1 MFHHSKN
8 IISRFTHLKGRF
20 PMNPDQ
26 LLDITPESEI
36 LARIHTLKIHM
47 EGAGV
52 QAILLTHKPDIYYFS
67 GTAQDCYLY
76 VCLDREP
83 LLFVKR
89 YLPRARLETPI
100 KEIIP
105 ILSVRQIP
113 PRIMAAHQRL
123 PSTLG
128 LAFDVLPV
136 RDYQFYQG
144 LFPSTA
150 FLDGT
155 PLVEA
160 CRGIKSVYE
169 IQLMEAAAQ
178 VSKTTFDFMAQTL
191 APGISEMEFCGQ
203 IEAFARSHGH
213 TGKLQMR
220 HYRSEGFSFH
230 LMSGKSG
237 GLSGALDSPV
247 CGTGSCTAY
256 PFGAGPGLI
265 QENEPILIDLGTMVK
280 GYHMDESRMFVL
292 GKMEP
297 DAMAASLAAVEILDL
312 VQEAL
317 KPDAVMEE
325 IFEATVRCAGRMGY
339 EQEYLGLPH
348 LKSRFVGHGIGLE
361 LVENPMLAKGR
372 TALLAPGMVFAV
384 EPKFIFKDRFAAGI
398 ESVILVTDTGSRC
411 LSQTAPRVFS
421 C

>member
-1 MFHHSKN
+1 
-8 IISRFTHLKGRF
+8 
-20 PMNPDQ
+20 MNSDQ

-36 LARIHTLKIHM
+36 LARIHSLKIYM

-52 QAILLTHKPDIYYFS
+52 QAIFLTHKPDIYYFS
-67 GTAQDCYLY
+67 GSAQDCYLY

-89 YLPRARLETPI
+89 YLPRAKLETPI
-100 KEIIP
+100 KDIIP
-105 ILSVRQIP
+105 ILSVREIP
-113 PRIMAAHQRL
+113 LKIMDIHQRL

-128 LAFDVLPV
+128 LAFDVVPV

-144 LFPSTA
+144 LFSSTI
-150 FLDGT
+150 FVDGT

-169 IQLMEAAAQ
+169 IKQMEAAAQ
-178 VSKTTFDFMAQTL
+178 VSKITFDFVAQTL
-191 APGISEMEFCGQ
+191 APGISEMEFCGH
-203 IEAFARSHGH
+203 IESFARSHGH

-247 CGTGSCTAY
+247 CGTGTCTAY
-256 PFGAGPGLI
+256 PFGAGPRLI
-265 QENEPILIDLGTMVK
+265 RENEPILLDLGTMVK

-297 DAMAASLAAVEILDL
+297 TAMAASLGALEILNL

-317 KPDAVMEE
+317 KPGAVMGE
-325 IFEATVRCAGRMGY
+325 IFDATVRSAQKMGY

-348 LKSRFVGHGIGLE
+348 LKSRFVGHSIGLE

-372 TALLAPGMVFAV
+372 TTRLAPGMVFAV
-384 EPKFIFKDRFAAGI
+384 EPKFIFKDRFAAGV
-398 ESVILVTDTGSRC
+398 ESVMLVTDTGSRC
-411 LSQTAPRVFS
+411 LSQTAPRVF
-421 C
+421 CC

>member
-1 MFHHSKN
+1 
-8 IISRFTHLKGRF
+8 
-20 PMNPDQ
+20 MNPDQ

-36 LARIHTLKIHM
+36 LARIHTLKTHM

-76 VCLDREP
+76 VCLDRDP

-89 YLPRARLETPI
+89 YLPRANLESSIKDILPI
-100 KEIIP
+100 QSVKEIPLKIMDA
-105 ILSVRQIP
+105 RQK
-113 PRIMAAHQRL
+113 L

-128 LAFDVLPV
+128 LAFDVVPV
-136 RDYQFYQG
+136 REYQFYKG
-144 LFPSTA
+144 LFKGTRFVDA
-150 FLDGT
+150 T

-160 CRGIKSVYE
+160 CRQIKSMYE
-169 IQLMEAAAQ
+169 IQQMEAVAQ
-178 VSKTTFDFMAQTL
+178 VSKKTFDFMAHTL

-203 IEAFARSHGH
+203 VEAFARSCGH

-237 GLSGALDSPV
+237 GLAGGLDSPV

-256 PFGAGPGLI
+256 PFGAGPKLI
-265 QENEPILIDLGTMVK
+265 CENEPVLIDLGTMVR

-297 DAMAASLAAVEILDL
+297 CAMAASLAAMEILNLIQKAMIPGAVITD
-312 VQEAL
+312 VF
-317 KPDAVMEE
+317 DASVS
-325 IFEATVRCAGRMGY
+325 AAQTLGY
-339 EQEYLGLPH
+339 ETEYLGLPH

-361 LVENPMLAKGR
+361 LVENPILGKGR
-372 TALLAPGMVFAV
+372 STRLAPGMVFAV
-384 EPKFIFKDRFAAGI
+384 EPKFIFKDRFAAGV
-398 ESVILVTDTGSRC
+398 ESVILVTETGSRF
-411 LSQTAPRVFS
+411 LSQTAHRVF
-421 C
+421 CC

>member
-1 MFHHSKN
+1 
-8 IISRFTHLKGRF
+8 
-20 PMNPDQ
+20 MNPEQ
-26 LLDITPESEI
+26 LLDITPESEL
-36 LARIHTLKIHM
+36 LARIHTLKTHM

-76 VCLDREP
+76 VCLDRDP

-89 YLPRARLETPI
+89 YLPRANLESSIKDILPI
-100 KEIIP
+100 RSVKEIP
-105 ILSVRQIP
+105 LKILD
-113 PRIMAAHQRL
+113 AHQKL

-128 LAFDVLPV
+128 LAFDVVPV
-136 RDYQFYQG
+136 REYQFYKG
-144 LFPSTA
+144 LFKGTH
-150 FLDGT
+150 FVDGT

-160 CRGIKSVYE
+160 CRQIKSMYE
-169 IQLMEAAAQ
+169 IQQMEAVAQ
-178 VSKTTFDFMAQTL
+178 VSKMTFDFMAQTL

-203 IEAFARSHGH
+203 VEAFSRRCGH

-237 GLSGALDSPV
+237 GLAGGLDSPV

-256 PFGAGPGLI
+256 PFGAGPKLI
-265 QENEPILIDLGTMVK
+265 CENEPVLIDLGTMVR
-280 GYHMDESRMFVL
+280 GYHIDESRMFVL

-297 DAMAASLAAVEILDL
+297 IAMAASLAAMEILNFI
-312 VQEAL
+312 QEAMI
-317 KPDAVMEE
+317 PGAV
-325 IFEATVRCAGRMGY
+325 IGDVFDTSVRAAHKMGY
-339 EQEYLGLPH
+339 ELEYLGLPH

-361 LVENPMLAKGR
+361 LVENPILAKGR
-372 TALLAPGMVFAV
+372 STRLAPGMVFAV

-398 ESVILVTDTGSRC
+398 ESVILVTETGSRF
-411 LSQTAPRVFS
+411 LSQTEHRVF
-421 C
+421 CC